1 MRLHWRPLPTRHVGP
16 TELLACYSECVEKKR
31 GWPRRRAV
39 RQDADRGFAAT
50 KPNIFCHAHWAQ
62 IGGLTMAKKSEPEE
76 SKYDAQFRKHF
87 DEIDELVLYVL
98 SSWRAPSITSSS

>member
-1 MRLHWRPLPTRHVGP
+1 
-16 TELLACYSECVEKKR
+16 
-31 GWPRRRAV
+31 
-39 RQDADRGFAAT
+39 
-50 KPNIFCHAHWAQ
+50 
-62 IGGLTMAKKSEPEE
+62 MAKKSEPEE